1 MARRTRRQA
10 EPPIDLFDYQQ
21 DQPDAPRP
29 AKPVHAP
36 ITVTD
41 DWPNAV
47 LITDHE
53 ARIIEAF
60 FADVLDELF
69 GPLP

>member
-1 MARRTRRQA
+1 MARRPHRQA

-21 DQPDAPRP
+21 DQPVALRS
-29 AKPVHAP
+29 AKPADAP

-41 DWPNAV
+41 DWPRTV
-47 LITDHE
+47 SVTDHE
-53 ARIIEAF
+53 ARVIEAF

-69 GPLP
+69 GAIP